1 MAKILHHS
9 ANEKLFFAETLS
21 LSSKRSRRTENHIAK
36 VIFRKLSKKFSS
48 IPKQEI
54 NNALRTIFCNIKIQ
68 IGQCDISKKDDCFL
82 IKIHSRLNSD
92 LFELILAKSVSL
104 VGLKYKCDNCKL
116 EVENDE
122 KTIFFH
128 Y

>member
-9 ANEKLFFAETLS
+9 GNVGLLSEHS
-21 LSSKRSRRTENHIAK
+21 LSSKRSRRTENHTAK
-36 VIFRKLSKKFSS
+36 VLFRKFSKNFSD
-48 IPKQEI
+48 IPIVQIK
-54 NNALRTIFCNIKIQ
+54 NALRTIFCNIKIE
-68 IGQCDISKKDDCFL
+68 IGQCDVSKKKDYFE
-82 IKIHSRLNSD
+82 IRLNSQLNNN

-104 VGLKYKCDNCKL
+104 VSLKYKCDNCKL
-116 EVENDE
+116 EVENNE